1 MSSRISLQQPY
12 VVATLPRSKQAQ
24 YVVGE
29 VYGGSPGSK
38 KRKRSELA
46 VGIHGEGVNLY
57 DVSSSKLLTSYAL
70 PPGTSFFCPPYSS
83 RSKTT
88 KTKTERRTY
97 VSTSGSEDQV
107 TLFHDTT
114 EGNSTAQSTT
124 IAHKISQSKAPVV
137 HLSALASSGLD
148 AIKKSDIVIVKKDGE
163 IQCLDGENLQLLWSS
178 PATALGRAS
187 SMSMTNI
194 EVEYAHI
201 TNAYSAGQGIL
212 KGRQDVFAVF
222 PQEVTEDGFNPDII
236 IVITKSNVQEAGE
249 TVRTI
254 HIVALPRKATTHLNG
269 IIHSVESLLDAPLP
283 IHTAPK
289 KKITIGKASFSI
301 NVSAGILQILEAEVL
316 TTLDLHDTF
325 PKIQSEISTPGTG
338 SFLRLSST
346 SIIMSTQQAIS
357 ILNPKYESILATI
370 KVDDEADKD
379 SLKRKRDSD
388 DKQRPR
394 LDSPAQ
400 FISYY
405 PKLGTALAISDN
417 ELVAVQVD
425 LQPGQGSKSRAIGL
439 LIDSLGCSD
448 PQVVR
453 SKPGK
458 EPSHGKWLFVDHYL
472 PGSMGMKEDAWIYIT
487 KEPERC
493 VKDRDTSGFE
503 KCLGNKFDQD
513 WSTESSESH
522 AETKV
527 ARIEP
532 SEVDR
537 RWILYALSK
546 IFSWSHDLEGVYEL
560 SIVFYPPRLFR
571 WLLQTGNMTILN
583 IESALRQE
591 IRASISGPIPAGE
604 LVNAIVKLD
613 REMELLLQL
622 VSSNLLGAAELL
634 HAIRS
639 LMETMDLFE
648 IGDSSSPKQALLT
661 IGEDAKLEN
670 GNVEEEVQKLEAE
683 AEDDLQLAEFQL
695 GEGSDVRG
703 EALNVALSK
712 LYTCPDSSITEALQ
726 TTFTSQETVSLIYI
740 LRVELAKGGWT
751 GRYLD
756 IMELDDDEIEA
767 PDNSIILISSLL
779 NNCVDTLAA
788 GGWLTGNA
796 RLVNGD
802 QTESEAFIGTLKMEV
817 SAALE
822 GIETAVYLKGLTS
835 EMVRYGESVLKG
847 IGHDDTGRMA
857 NSILTL
863 PSGEKDLST
872 LPIGLKAERQISRLR
887 VGAGGEIQRRSKRDI
902 GQLKSKQVGKYTRE
916 RIVL

>member
-1 MSSRISLQQPY
+1 M
-12 VVATLPRSKQAQ
+12 
-24 YVVGE
+24 
-29 VYGGSPGSK
+29 
-38 KRKRSELA
+38 
-46 VGIHGEGVNLY
+46 
-57 DVSSSKLLTSYAL
+57 
-70 PPGTSFFCPPYSS
+70 
-83 RSKTT
+83 
-88 KTKTERRTY
+88 
-97 VSTSGSEDQV
+97 
-107 TLFHDTT
+107 TLFYDTT
-114 EGNSTAQSTT
+114 EGTSTAQSTT
-124 IAHKISQSKAPVV
+124 TSHKISQSKAPVV
-137 HLSALASSGLD
+137 HLGALASSGLD
-148 AIKKSDIVIVKKDGE
+148 AIKKTDILIVKKDGE
-163 IQCLDGENLQLLWSS
+163 IQCLDGESLKLIWSS
-178 PATALGRAS
+178 PATALGRSS
-187 SMSMTNI
+187 SMSMSNI

-212 KGRQDVFAVF
+212 KGRQDVFAFF

-236 IVITKSNVQEAGE
+236 IVITKSNVPEAE
-249 TVRTI
+249 ESVRTL
-254 HIVALPRKATTHLNG
+254 HVVTLPRKATTHLNG
-269 IIHSVESLLDAPLP
+269 TIHSVESLLDAPLP
-283 IHTAPK
+283 IHTPSK
-289 KKITIGKASFSI
+289 KKATVGKASFGI
-301 NVSAGILQILEAEVL
+301 NVAAGVLQILEAEVL

-325 PKIQSEISTPGTG
+325 PKIQSEINTPGTG

-357 ILNPKYESILATI
+357 ILNPKYESVLATI
-370 KVDDEADKD
+370 KLDDETSKE

-388 DKQRPR
+388 DKQRAR
-394 LDSPAQ
+394 LDIPAQ

-405 PKLGTALAISDN
+405 PKLGIALAISDN

-425 LQPGQGSKSRAIGL
+425 YQPGQGSKPRAFGL

-458 EPSHGKWLFVDHYL
+458 EPSQGKWLFVDHYL
-472 PGSMGMKEDAWIYIT
+472 PGSMGMKEDAWVNVT

-493 VKDRDTSGFE
+493 AKSRDTSGFE
-503 KCLGNKFDQD
+503 KSLGNKFDQD
-513 WSTESSESH
+513 WSTESSETP
-522 AETKV
+522 AEKI
-527 ARIEP
+527 AKIEP

-546 IFSWSHDLEGVYEL
+546 IFSWSQNLEGMYEL

-571 WLLQTGNMTILN
+571 WLLQTGNMTVLN
-583 IESALRQE
+583 IESAMRQE
-591 IRASISGPIPAGE
+591 IRTSLSGPIPAGQ

-622 VSSNLLGAAELL
+622 VSSNGLGAAELL
-634 HAIRS
+634 HAIRKS
-639 LMETMDLFE
+639 METMGLFE
-648 IGDSSSPKQALLT
+648 TGDRSPKQALLT
-661 IGEDAKLEN
+661 NGEDVTLEN
-670 GNVEEEVQKLEAE
+670 GQAEEEVQRLEAE

-695 GEGSDVRG
+695 GEGSSVIG
-703 EALNVALSK
+703 EVLNIALSK
-712 LYTCPDSSITEALQ
+712 LYTCPDNSITEALQ
-726 TTFTSQETVSLIYI
+726 STFTSQETISLIYI

-756 IMELDDDEIEA
+756 ILEFDDDEVEA

-779 NNCVDTLAA
+779 NNCIDALAA

-796 RLVNGD
+796 RLINGD
-802 QTESEAFIGTLKMEV
+802 QSESEVFIRDLKLEI

-835 EMVRYGESVLKG
+835 EMVRYGDSVLKTRG
-847 IGHDDTGRMA
+847 PEDTGRTA

-872 LPIGLKAERQISRLR
+872 LPIGLKAEKQISRLR
-887 VGAGGEIQRRSKRDI
+887 VGAGGEVQKRSKRDI
-902 GQLKSKQVGKYTRE
+902 GRLLSKQVGKYSRE

>member
-29 VYGGSPGSK
+29 VYGGAPGSK

-46 VGIHGEGVNLY
+46 VGVHGEGVNLY

-70 PPGTSFFCPPYSS
+70 PPGTSFSCPPYSS

-97 VSTSGSEDQV
+97 VSTSGSEDKV
-107 TLFHDTT
+107 TLFHDIT
-114 EGNSTAQSTT
+114 EGSNTAQSTT
-124 IAHKISQSKAPVV
+124 ITHKISQSKAPVV
-137 HLSALASSGLD
+137 HLGALAPTGLD
-148 AIKKSDIVIVKKDGE
+148 AVKKSDILIVKKDGE
-163 IQCLDGENLQLLWSS
+163 IQCLDGETLQLLWSS
-178 PATALGRAS
+178 PSTALGRAS
-187 SMSMTNI
+187 SLSMNNI

-212 KGRQDVFAVF
+212 KGRQDVFAFF

-249 TVRTI
+249 SVRTL
-254 HIVALPRKATTHLNG
+254 HIVASPRKAATHLNG
-269 IIHSVESLLDAPLP
+269 TIHSVESLMDTPLP
-283 IHTAPK
+283 IYTPTK
-289 KKITIGKASFSI
+289 KKANVGRASFGI

-316 TTLDLHDTF
+316 TTLDLHDTL
-325 PKIQSEISTPGTG
+325 PKVQSEINTPGTG

-346 SIIMSTQQAIS
+346 SIITSSQQSIS
-357 ILNPKYESILATI
+357 ILNPKYASVLATI
-370 KVDDEADKD
+370 KLDGDTDKE

-388 DKQRPR
+388 EKQKPR
-394 LDSPAQ
+394 LDIPAQ

-417 ELVAVQVD
+417 ELIAVQVD
-425 LQPGQGSKSRAIGL
+425 FQPGQGSKSRAIGL

-448 PQVVR
+448 PQVIR
-453 SKPGK
+453 SRPGK

-472 PGSMGMKEDAWIYIT
+472 PGSMGMKEEVWANMT

-493 VKDRDTSGFE
+493 VKNGDTSGFE
-503 KCLGNKFDQD
+503 KCVGSKFDQD
-513 WSTESSESH
+513 WSTEI
-522 AETKV
+522 AENPAEKV
-527 ARIEP
+527 AKIEP

-546 IFSWSHDLEGVYEL
+546 IFSWSQNPEGIYEL

-591 IRASISGPIPAGE
+591 IRTSLSGPIRAGE

-634 HAIRS
+634 HAIRN
-639 LMETMDLFE
+639 LMQTMDLFE
-648 IGDSSSPKQALLT
+648 LGESPNSKQALLT
-661 IGEDAKLEN
+661 NGEDVVLEN
-670 GNVEEEVQKLEAE
+670 GNVEEEVQRLEAE

-695 GEGSDVRG
+695 GEGSGVRG

-712 LYTCPDSSITEALQ
+712 LYTCPDNSITDALQ

-756 IMELDDDEIEA
+756 IMELDDDEVEA

-779 NNCVDTLAA
+779 NNCIDALAA

-796 RLVNGD
+796 RLINGD
-802 QTESEAFIGTLKMEV
+802 QSESEAFVGTLRMEI

-835 EMVRYGESVLKG
+835 EMVRYGNSVLKG
-847 IGHDDTGRMA
+847 IGHEDTVRMA
-857 NSILTL
+857 NSIMTL
-863 PSGEKDLST
+863 PSGEKDISI

-887 VGAGGEIQRRSKRDI
+887 IGAGGEVQKRSKRDI
-902 GQLKSKQVGKYTRE
+902 GRLLSRQVAKYTRE

>member
-29 VYGGSPGSK
+29 VFGGSPGSK

-70 PPGTSFFCPPYSS
+70 PPGTSFSCPPYSS

-97 VSTSGSEDQV
+97 VSTSGSEDQI
-107 TLFHDTT
+107 TLFHDIT
-114 EGNSTAQSTT
+114 EGTSTSQSTT
-124 IAHKISQSKAPVV
+124 VTHKLSQSKAPVV
-137 HLSALASSGLD
+137 HLGALAASGLD
-148 AIKKSDIVIVKKDGE
+148 AIKKSDILIVKKDGE
-163 IQCLDGENLQLLWSS
+163 IQCLDGESLQLLWSS

-187 SMSMTNI
+187 SMTMTNI

-212 KGRQDVFAVF
+212 KGRQDVFAFF

-236 IVITKSNVQEAGE
+236 IVITKSNVQEAE
-249 TVRTI
+249 DSVRTL
-254 HIVALPRKATTHLNG
+254 HIVALPRKTTTYLNG
-269 IIHSVESLLDAPLP
+269 TTHSVESLLDAPLP
-283 IHTAPK
+283 IHKAPK
-289 KKITIGKASFSI
+289 KKVTVGKASFGI
-301 NVSAGILQILEAEVL
+301 NVSAGVLQILEAEVL

-325 PKIQSEISTPGTG
+325 PKIQSEINTPGTG

-346 SIIMSTQQAIS
+346 SIIMSNQQAIS
-357 ILNPKYESILATI
+357 ILNPKYESVLATI
-370 KVDDEADKD
+370 KLDDEANKE

-394 LDSPAQ
+394 LDIPAQ

-405 PKLGTALAISDN
+405 PKLGAALAISDN

-425 LQPGQGSKSRAIGL
+425 FQPGQGSKSRAFGL

-472 PGSMGMKEDAWIYIT
+472 PGSMGMKEDAWVNVT
-487 KEPERC
+487 REPERC
-493 VKDRDTSGFE
+493 VKSGDTAAFE
-503 KCLGNKFDQD
+503 KALGSKFDQD
-513 WSTESSESH
+513 WSTETSENP
-522 AETKV
+522 ADKI
-527 ARIEP
+527 AKIEP

-546 IFSWSHDLEGVYEL
+546 IFSWSQNLEGVCEL
-560 SIVFYPPRLFR
+560 SIIFYPPRLFR

-591 IRASISGPIPAGE
+591 IRASLSGPIPAGQ

-613 REMELLLQL
+613 REMELLLHL

-634 HAIRS
+634 HAIRK

-648 IGDSSSPKQALLT
+648 LGDSSSPKQALLT
-661 IGEDAKLEN
+661 NGEDTPLEN
-670 GNVEEEVQKLEAE
+670 DNAEEEVQRLEAE

-695 GEGSDVRG
+695 GEGSGVRG

-712 LYTCPDSSITEALQ
+712 LYTCPDNNITEALQ

-756 IMELDDDEIEA
+756 ILELDDDEVEA

-779 NNCVDTLAA
+779 NNCIDALAA

-796 RLVNGD
+796 RLINGD

-835 EMVRYGESVLKG
+835 EMVRYGDSVLKTLG
-847 IGHDDTGRMA
+847 NEDTGRMA
-857 NSILTL
+857 KSILTL

-872 LPIGLKAERQISRLR
+872 LPIGLKAEKQISRLR
-887 VGAGGEIQRRSKRDI
+887 VGAGGEIQKRSKRDI
-902 GQLKSKQVGKYTRE
+902 GRLLSRQVGKYTRE

>member
-1 MSSRISLQQPY
+1 M
-12 VVATLPRSKQAQ
+12 
-24 YVVGE
+24 
-29 VYGGSPGSK
+29 
-38 KRKRSELA
+38 
-46 VGIHGEGVNLY
+46 
-57 DVSSSKLLTSYAL
+57 
-70 PPGTSFFCPPYSS
+70 PPGTSFSCPPYSS

-97 VSTSGSEDQV
+97 VSTSGFNDQI

-114 EGNSTAQSTT
+114 EGSSTAQTTT
-124 IAHKISQSKAPVV
+124 ITHKITQSKAPVV
-137 HLSALASSGLD
+137 HLGALTSSGLD
-148 AIKKSDIVIVKKDGE
+148 EVKKSDILIVKKDGE
-163 IQCLDGENLQLLWSS
+163 IQCLDSESLQLLWSS

-187 SMSMTNI
+187 SMSMTNV

-212 KGRQDVFAVF
+212 KARQDVFAFF
-222 PQEVTEDGFNPDII
+222 PQEIIEDGFNPDII
-236 IVITKSNVQEAGE
+236 IVITKSNLQEGGE
-249 TVRTI
+249 SVRTL

-269 IIHSVESLLDAPLP
+269 TIHSVESLLDAPLP
-283 IHTAPK
+283 ISPPPK
-289 KKITIGKASFSI
+289 KKAVVGKASFGI
-301 NVSAGILQILEAEVL
+301 NVSAGVLQILEAEVL
-316 TTLDLHDTF
+316 TTLDLHDTL
-325 PKIQSEISTPGTG
+325 PKIQSEINTPGTG

-346 SIIMSTQQAIS
+346 SLIMSTRQSIS
-357 ILNPKYESILATI
+357 ILNPKYASVLAKI
-370 KVDDEADKD
+370 KLDDESNKE

-388 DKQRPR
+388 EKQKPR
-394 LDSPAQ
+394 LDIPVE

-405 PKLGTALAISDN
+405 PKLGAALAISDN

-425 LQPGQGSKSRAIGL
+425 FPTGHGSKSRAIGL

-453 SKPGK
+453 SKPVK
-458 EPSHGKWLFVDHYL
+458 ETSQGKWLFVDHYL
-472 PGSMGMKEDAWIYIT
+472 PGSMGFKEEPWTNAT
-487 KEPERC
+487 KEPEKC
-493 VKDRDTSGFE
+493 VKNGDTAGFE
-503 KCLGNKFDQD
+503 KSLCIKFGQD
-513 WSTESSESH
+513 WSAESSENS
-522 AETKV
+522 ADGIPK
-527 ARIEP
+527 IEP

-546 IFSWSHDLEGVYEL
+546 IFSWSQSPEGIYEL
-560 SIVFYPPRLFR
+560 SIVFFPPRLFR

-591 IRASISGPIPAGE
+591 IRASLSDSIRAGE

-622 VSSNLLGAAELL
+622 VSFNLLGAAELL
-634 HAIRS
+634 HAIRN
-639 LMETMDLFE
+639 LMETLDLFE
-648 IGDSSSPKQALLT
+648 TGDSPKSRQALLT
-661 IGEDAKLEN
+661 KEEDVILEN
-670 GNVEEEVQKLEAE
+670 GNVEEEVQRLEAE

-695 GEGSDVRG
+695 EEGSGVRS

-712 LYTCPDSSITEALQ
+712 LYTCPDNSITEALQ
-726 TTFTSQETVSLIYI
+726 TAFTSQETVSLIYI

-756 IMELDDDEIEA
+756 IMEMDDDEIEA

-779 NNCVDTLAA
+779 NNCIDALAA

-796 RLVNGD
+796 RLINGD
-802 QTESEAFIGTLKMEV
+802 QSESEAFIGTLQMEI

-835 EMVRYGESVLKG
+835 EMVRYAESVLKG
-847 IGHDDTGRMA
+847 IGPEDTGRMA
-857 NSILTL
+857 SSILTL
-863 PSGEKDLST
+863 PSGEKDVSI

-902 GQLKSKQVGKYTRE
+902 GRLLSRQVPKYSRE

>member
-70 PPGTSFFCPPYSS
+70 PPATFFSCPPYSS
-83 RSKTT
+83 RSRTA

-97 VSTSGSEDQV
+97 VSTSGSENKV
-107 TLFHDTT
+107 TLFLDTT
-114 EGNSTAQSTT
+114 GVTDKSQLTT
-124 IAHKISQSKAPVV
+124 ITHTISESKAQVV
-137 HLSALASSGLD
+137 HLGAIASLGLD
-148 AIKKSDIVIVKKDGE
+148 AVKKSDILIVKKDGE
-163 IQCLDGENLQLLWSS
+163 IQCLDGETLQLLWSS
-178 PATALGRAS
+178 PAAALGRAS

-212 KGRQDVFAVF
+212 KGRQDVFAFF

-236 IVITKSNVQEAGE
+236 IVITKSKVQGAGE
-249 TVRTI
+249 SVRTL
-254 HIVALPRKATTHLNG
+254 HIVASPRKATTHLNG
-269 IIHSVESLLDAPLP
+269 TIHSVESLLDTPLP
-283 IHTAPK
+283 IHKLPK
-289 KKITIGKASFSI
+289 KGATIGKASFGI

-316 TTLDLHDTF
+316 TTLDLHEAI
-325 PKIQSEISTPGTG
+325 PKVQSEFNTPGTG
-338 SFLRLSST
+338 SFLRLSSA
-346 SIIMSTQQAIS
+346 SIITSTQQSIS
-357 ILNPKYESILATI
+357 ILNPKYASVLATI
-370 KVDDEADKD
+370 KLDDEVDKE

-388 DKQRPR
+388 EKLKPR
-394 LDSPAQ
+394 LDIPAQ

-417 ELVAVQVD
+417 ELVAIQVD
-425 LQPGQGSKSRAIGL
+425 FQPGQGSKYRAIGL

-458 EPSHGKWLFVDHYL
+458 EPSHGRWLFVDHYL
-472 PGSMGMKEDAWIYIT
+472 PGSMGMKEEAWVNMT
-487 KEPERC
+487 KEHERC
-493 VKDRDTSGFE
+493 VKNGDTAGFE
-503 KCLGNKFDQD
+503 KGLGNNFDQD
-513 WSTESSESH
+513 WSTDSSETP
-522 AETKV
+522 ADK
-527 ARIEP
+527 AAKIEP

-546 IFSWSHDLEGVYEL
+546 IFGRSPNAEGIYEL

-571 WLLQTGNMTILN
+571 WLLQTGNMTIFN

-591 IRASISGPIPAGE
+591 IRTSLSGPIRPGE

-613 REMELLLQL
+613 REMKLLLQL

-634 HAIRS
+634 HAIRN
-639 LMETMDLFE
+639 LMEIMDFFE
-648 IGDSSSPKQALLT
+648 IGETPHSKQALLANK
-661 IGEDAKLEN
+661 EDVALEN
-670 GNVEEEVQKLEAE
+670 GNVEEEVQRLEAE

-695 GEGSDVRG
+695 GEGSGVRS

-712 LYTCPDSSITEALQ
+712 LYTCPDKIITEALQ

-740 LRVELAKGGWT
+740 LRAELARGGWT

-756 IMELDDDEIEA
+756 IMDLDDDEVEV
-767 PDNSIILISSLL
+767 PNNSIILISSLL
-779 NNCVDTLAA
+779 NNCVDALAA

-796 RLVNGD
+796 RLINGD
-802 QTESEAFIGTLKMEV
+802 QSESEAFIGTLKMEI

-822 GIETAVYLKGLTS
+822 GIETAIYLKGLTS
-835 EMVRYGESVLKG
+835 EMVRYGNSVLKG
-847 IGHDDTGRMA
+847 IGHEDTGRVA

-863 PSGEKDLST
+863 PSGEKDFSI

-887 VGAGGEIQRRSKRDI
+887 VGAGGEVQKRSKRDI
-902 GQLKSKQVGKYTRE
+902 GRLLSRQVAKYTRE